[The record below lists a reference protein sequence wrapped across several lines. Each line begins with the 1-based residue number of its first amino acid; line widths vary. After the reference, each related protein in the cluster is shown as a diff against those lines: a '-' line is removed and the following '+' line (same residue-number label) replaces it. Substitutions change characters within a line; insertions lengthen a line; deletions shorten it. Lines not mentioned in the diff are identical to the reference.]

1 MTPFCCR
8 QRGQISSKGFDE
20 RSQRWSVLLP
30 AVKRKL
36 LLEAKLVV
44 IDTSRP
50 HVNHSVLLRPSVKAL
65 LEEIAVQQV
74 TFKSNRQ
81 TQTLPPKFQ
90 TSNP

>member
-1 MTPFCCR
+1 MGLKQNPKPVLTPFCCR

-36 LLEAKLVV
+36 LLDANLLI

-50 HVNHSVLLRPSVKAL
+50 HANHSVLLRPSVKAL

-74 TFKSNRQ
+74 TFKS
-81 TQTLPPKFQ
+81 
-90 TSNP
+90 SH

>member
-1 MTPFCCR
+1 M
-8 QRGQISSKGFDE
+8 
-20 RSQRWSVLLP
+20 LLP

-36 LLEAKLVV
+36 SLEAKLVV
-44 IDTSRP
+44 VDTSRP

-81 TQTLPPKFQ
+81 IRTLPPKFQ